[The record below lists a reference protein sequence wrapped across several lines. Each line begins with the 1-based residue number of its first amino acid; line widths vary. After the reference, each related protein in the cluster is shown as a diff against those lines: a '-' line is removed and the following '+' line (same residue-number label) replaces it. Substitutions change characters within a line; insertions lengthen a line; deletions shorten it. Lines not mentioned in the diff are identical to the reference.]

1 MSLNQNPA
9 PEAAPLETIST
20 GVAVQ
25 PRAVPSTGWRI
36 ALLSSLVLHAALL
49 GWAVLHFS
57 AAPYGARGVQLEGIA
72 IETIS
77 SAALDSLLK
86 AAQPTGG
93 DTAAPSETAA
103 QTSIQPQAQ
112 PTPTPAIEAP
122 ALPSVI
128 TAPSADTSVPAAQP
142 EPKPILDDKLPEAK
156 SQPTTSA
163 AIQPSDTGGATSETT
178 VPSVNSAASAGA
190 APGDVQRY
198 ASDVR
203 RVLSRN
209 RPKANWPAGA
219 LRLAFTISDSGDV
232 AKAEVIKPS
241 GNAWLDQRAL
251 TWIGATR
258 FPTPPAGLTTAE
270 RTYAIPVTVERK
282 AQ

>member
-1 MSLNQNPA
+1 MSLIQNPA
-9 PEAAPLETIST
+9 SEATPPEQVFT
-20 GVAVQ
+20 GVAIQ
-25 PRAVPSTGWRI
+25 PSKAPSTGWRI
-36 ALLSSLVLHAALL
+36 ALLASLALHASLL
-49 GWAVLHFS
+49 AWAVVHFS
-57 AAPYGARGVQLEGIA
+57 AAPYGAGGVQLEGIA

-93 DTAAPSETAA
+93 DTSAPSETAG
-103 QTSIQPQAQ
+103 QTSIQPRAQ
-112 PTPTPAIEAP
+112 PTPTAAIETP
-122 ALPSVI
+122 AVPSVI
-128 TAPSADTSVPAAQP
+128 TTPNADTSVPAAP
-142 EPKPILDDKLPEAK
+142 PAPKPVVDDNPPETKSLPA
-156 SQPTTSA
+156 TNA
-163 AIQPSDTGGATSETT
+163 ATQPSATGGATSETA
-178 VPSVNSAASAGA
+178 VPSVNTAGSAGA

-198 ASDVR
+198 AADVR

-232 AKAEVIKPS
+232 SKAEVIKQS
-241 GNAWLDQRAL
+241 GNSQLDQRAL
-251 TWIGATR
+251 AWIGATR
-258 FPTPPAGLTTAE
+258 FPTPPAGLSTAE